1 MCDNESILP
10 NFIKIETGELI
21 LVEQRMGEK
30 QANALKNMLKEYKGK
45 SDRDR
50 IVEKLIIDDCSIR
63 DNILAI
69 ILESV

>member
-1 MCDNESILP
+1 
-10 NFIKIETGELI
+10 
-21 LVEQRMGEK
+21 MGEK

-45 SDRDR
+45 NDRDR
-50 IVEKLIIDDCSIR
+50 IVERLIIDDCSIR